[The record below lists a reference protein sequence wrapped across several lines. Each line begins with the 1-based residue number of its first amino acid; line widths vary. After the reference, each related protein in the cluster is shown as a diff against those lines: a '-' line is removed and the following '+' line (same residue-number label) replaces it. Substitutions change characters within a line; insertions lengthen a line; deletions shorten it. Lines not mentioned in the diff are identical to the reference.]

1 MRKLDPYGESL
12 EHISKYNFS
21 FTTCRPIDA
30 TSITKSYVHV
40 LQSIIVDF
48 VPHGIANSCCQIT
61 HIIYRQKSL
70 GTRKAKIITFL
81 VSLQITVL
89 YNHSFVSN
97 DFQPLLFFELQVLSY
112 PWRKMH
118 SIQLSYWLHF
128 ISFHFVMGRLEIAP

>member
-1 MRKLDPYGESL
+1 MNISGKIIGISQKIIPVSHNTVPISQIIINHRNQCKSCPYVRKLDPFGESL

-48 VPHGIANSCCQIT
+48 VPHGIANLCCQIT

-70 GTRKAKIITFL
+70 STRKAKIITFL

-89 YNHSFVSN
+89 YNHKIC
-97 DFQPLLFFELQVLSY
+97 Q
-112 PWRKMH
+112 
-118 SIQLSYWLHF
+118 
-128 ISFHFVMGRLEIAP
+128 